1 MKIGRRTFILST
13 GLAAA
18 APAFAKVFAVA
29 RTHASP
35 PPASLQDN
43 LVFKIDGWNARDLA
57 SIDGAPPACE
67 EMWISVSRSWRT
79 AWR

>member
-1 MKIGRRTFILST
+1 MKIGRRTFILAT

-29 RTHASP
+29 RTYASP
-35 PPASLQDN
+35 PPASLQDH
-43 LVFKIDGWNARDLA
+43 LVFKVDGWSA
-57 SIDGAPPACE
+57 SDPVSIGGAPQPGE
-67 EMWISVSRSWRT
+67 EVWISVSRSWRT